1 MVGKSFHP
9 LVAVLALLMILAFP
23 SPFASAEGEEDFQ
36 EPTTYLMIGDRRF
49 VGMQTTATADPNV
62 FWLDQVGAG
71 SDLYFQYQ
79 ELVENCDRDTV
90 IVYNLGVNDL
100 NAQQAITALNALSS
114 LGFRH
119 VWFSTLGPVNEEIGA
134 SYGYTITNEQI
145 IQFNEQVA
153 ANVPANVGVVD
164 SFYYLW
170 YNGFNTLDGIHYD
183 GPTYSSWYRYL
194 MSSVF

>member
-1 MVGKSFHP
+1 
-9 LVAVLALLMILAFP
+9 
-23 SPFASAEGEEDFQ
+23 
-36 EPTTYLMIGDRRF
+36 
-49 VGMQTTATADPNV
+49 MQTTITADPNV

-119 VWFSTLGPVNEEIGA
+119 VWFSTLGPVNEEIGN
-134 SYGYTITNEQI
+134 SYGYTISNEQI

-153 ANVPANVGVVD
+153 ANAPANVGVVD
-164 SFYYLW
+164 SFYYIW
-170 YNGFNTLDGIHYD
+170 YNGFSTLDGIHYD

>member
-49 VGMQTTATADPNV
+49 VGMQTTVTADPNV

-71 SDLYFQYQ
+71 S
-79 ELVENCDRDTV
+79 DRDTV

-100 NAQQAITALNALSS
+100 NAQQAITALNALLS

-145 IQFNEQVA
+145 IQFNDQVA

>member
-36 EPTTYLMIGDRRF
+36 EPTTYLMIGDH
-49 VGMQTTATADPNV
+49 
-62 FWLDQVGAG
+62 
-71 SDLYFQYQ
+71 FQYQ

>member
-23 SPFASAEGEEDFQ
+23 SPFASAEGEEDSQ

-49 VGMQTTATADPNV
+49 VGMQTTVTADPNV